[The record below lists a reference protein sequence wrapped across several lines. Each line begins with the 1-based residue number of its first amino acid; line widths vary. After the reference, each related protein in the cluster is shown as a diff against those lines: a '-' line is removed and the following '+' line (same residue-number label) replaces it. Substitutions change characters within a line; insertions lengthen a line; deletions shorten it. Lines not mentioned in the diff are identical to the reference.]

1 MTQYSDACF
10 LKCDHT
16 ISEALCCEITAELNL
31 PSSALA
37 VAADAIVSISIS
49 RLPPTSP
56 TQILTR
62 SSHHQIT
69 NSLRRGERK
78 NNMAGIIAQLT
89 RSARERGNKV
99 IR

>member
-1 MTQYSDACF
+1 MLVF

-31 PSSALA
+31 PSSAPA

-56 TQILTR
+56 TRILTR
-62 SSHHQIT
+62 SSHKQIKY
-69 NSLRRGERK
+69 SLRRGERTTWPASSLNSHDPPGK
-78 NNMAGIIAQLT
+78 EAT
-89 RSARERGNKV
+89 K
-99 IR
+99 